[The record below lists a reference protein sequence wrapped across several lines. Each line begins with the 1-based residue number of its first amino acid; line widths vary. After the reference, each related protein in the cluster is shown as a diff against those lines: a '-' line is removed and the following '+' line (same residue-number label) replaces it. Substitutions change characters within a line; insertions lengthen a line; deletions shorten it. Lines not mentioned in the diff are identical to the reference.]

1 MTAQADE
8 LVTLPCDV
16 AGCEES
22 VTGPESGAGSVK
34 FKLAS
39 HRYRVHGIK
48 ADGSVRPPKAPKGRA
63 GRPAPEESARPA
75 MAVVRELRDEVPPG
89 TAPPT
94 TDQLT
99 RAAGHALELAA
110 LTVASYAAETEE
122 GLTDRERDEITAYLS
137 LSTKQANEM
146 VRPLA
151 KLAQPTR
158 INKKFGRQA
167 VENVDAFAAVLELG
181 ELVLHWRRYL
191 RQRSER
197 RPAYVDA
204 RSYPSPAVQI
214 PVTGPEGAPVSPGGT
229 AVPAEQVVA
238 SGVPGEGIVVDAEMV
253 KRLHR
258 G

>member
-1 MTAQADE
+1 MTTTEPE

-16 AGCEES
+16 PGCGDE
-22 VTGPESGAGSVK
+22 VTGPASGAGSVK

-48 ADGSVRPPKAPKGRA
+48 ADGSVRAPKAPKGRA

-181 ELVLHWRRYL
+181 ELVMHWRRYL

-197 RPAYVDA
+197 KPIDA
-204 RSYPSPAVQI
+204 EHTLVRAVQI
-214 PVTGPEGAPVSPGGT
+214 PTTGPEGAPVSPGGT
-229 AVPAEQVVA
+229 ATTAQQIA
-238 SGVPGEGIVVDAEMV
+238 DSGDPGKGVVVDAEMV

>member
-1 MTAQADE
+1 MTATESDLE
-8 LVTLPCDV
+8 TLPCEICD
-16 AGCEES
+16 EPI
-22 VTGPESGAGSVK
+22 TGPASGAGSVK

-39 HRYRVHGIK
+39 HRYRIHGIMK
-48 ADGSVRPPKAPKGRA
+48 DGSVRPPKAPKGRS

-122 GLTDRERDEITAYLS
+122 GLTDAERDEITAYLS

-151 KLAQPTR
+151 KLAQPTK

-181 ELVLHWRRYL
+181 ELVMHWRRYL

-197 RPAYVDA
+197 KPIDVEHTLVR
-204 RSYPSPAVQI
+204 AVQI
-214 PVTGPEGAPVSPGGT
+214 PTTGPEGAPVNPGGT
-229 AVPAEQVVA
+229 ATTAQQVA
-238 SGVPGEGIVVDAEMV
+238 DSGAPGEGIVVDAEMV